1 MTKSSYLLSMLSSLA
16 LLAGC
21 GGSPAP
27 GADAPAMADTTAAP
41 AGAPSV
47 MPSPAPSAM
56 PSAAP
61 SAMPSA
67 TPGAAMPSDMGKP
80 VEATIE
86 ARSKS
91 KLAGTAT
98 FTPVEGGVKVLVN
111 VTGAKPGKLA
121 THIHEKGDC
130 SAPDAKSAGEHFNPE
145 KKPHGM
151 PDSAAHHIGDLGNME
166 VKADGTGTLEIT
178 AKGASLKEGD
188 PNSFLGRALI
198 VHEKVDDGGQPSG
211 NAGGR
216 IGCAVIGTAGTGKK

>member
-21 GGSPAP
+21 GGSSPP
-27 GADAPAMADTTAAP
+27 ADAPAMPADTAAP
-41 AGAPSV
+41 AA
-47 MPSPAPSAM
+47 APSAM

-61 SAMPSA
+61 AASAAPSAMPSA
-67 TPGAAMPSDMGKP
+67 APAADMGKP

-86 ARSKS
+86 GRSKS

-98 FTPVEGGVKVLVN
+98 FTPVEGGVKIVVN
-111 VTGAKPGKLA
+111 VTGGKPGKLA

-130 SAPDAKSAGEHFNPE
+130 SAPDGKSAGEHFNPE

-178 AKGASLKEGD
+178 AKGATLKEGD

-211 NAGGR
+211 NAGAR
-216 IGCAVIGTAGTGKK
+216 IGCAVIGAGAGAAAAPAKK